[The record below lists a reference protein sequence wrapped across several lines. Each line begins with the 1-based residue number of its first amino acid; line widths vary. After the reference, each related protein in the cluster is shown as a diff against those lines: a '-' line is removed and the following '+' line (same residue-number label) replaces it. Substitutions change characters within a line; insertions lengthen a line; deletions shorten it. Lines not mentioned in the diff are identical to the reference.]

1 MDYKKLADLLYP
13 NAKDIGYYEKMYPE
27 RDLKEGAEV
36 CRFAPSPTGRV
47 HMGNLFASFIPEV
60 FAHQSGGVFILR
72 IEDTDQV
79 RILDNGIELIYND
92 LKAYNYEI
100 DESPLDGGAYGPY
113 VQTERKEIYEAYAK
127 YLVSIGRA
135 YPCFCTAEELDAMRK
150 RQEERKEQIG
160 YYGKYA
166 KCRNLTLEE
175 VEEHLNNGDKFVLR
189 LKSMGDPDKKFVFKD
204 LVKGAIELP
213 QNNLDQVLI
222 KSDGIPPYAFAHV
235 VDDHLMHT
243 TIVTRDDSYISSVP
257 YHIELWD
264 AFGFKKPKFAHLLPI
279 NKKDGDII
287 RKISKRKDPEAAISY
302 HHEKGIP
309 VEAVKLYFA
318 TLLNSNFEGWLLQN
332 PDKSYRDFKFTFDK
346 MSKSGSLFDMEK
358 LTNISKN
365 YLSKLKASEVFDLL
379 DEWTKEFDTEFNEL
393 INKYKDYTINVL
405 NIEREQKKP
414 RKDFAFYS
422 EIKEQIWYM
431 FDELFEDSTYD
442 FGVNNIDDVKEIIN
456 LYCDKYYDENDDKET
471 WFNKIKSLSD
481 ELGYASDMRDYKE
494 NPDNYKGSVAD
505 ISNIIRVALTTK
517 TTTPDLYEIMKLLGK
532 DRIEKRFQKVLNLK

>member
-13 NAKDIGYYEKMYPE
+13 NAKDIKFYEEMYPE
-27 RDLKEGAEV
+27 RNLKEGAEV

-47 HMGNLFASFIPEV
+47 HMGNLFASFFPEV
-60 FAHQSGGVFILR
+60 FAHQSGGIFILR

-79 RILDNGIELIYND
+79 RILENGIELIYND
-92 LKAYNYEI
+92 LKAYNYQI

-127 YLVSIGRA
+127 HLVSIGKA
-135 YPCFCTAEELDAMRK
+135 YPCFCSAEDLDAMRK

-166 KCRNLTLEE
+166 KCRNLTYDEIKA
-175 VEEHLNNGDKFVLR
+175 HIDNGDKFVLR
-189 LKSMGDPDKKFVFKD
+189 LKSMGDPEKKFIFKD
-204 LVKGAIELP
+204 CIKGPIELFE
-213 QNNLDQVLI
+213 NNLDQVLM

-257 YHIELWD
+257 YHMELWD

-279 NKKDGDII
+279 NIKDGNVI
-287 RKISKRKDPEAAISY
+287 RKISKRKDPWAAISY
-302 HHEKGIP
+302 HHENGIP

-365 YLSKLKASEVFDLL
+365 YLSKLKASEVFELL
-379 DEWTKEFDTEFNEL
+379 STWAEEYDKDFYEL
-393 INKYKDYTINVL
+393 INKYKDYTISVL

-422 EIKEQIWYM
+422 EIKGHIWYM
-431 FDELFEDSTYD
+431 FDELFEDVEYD
-442 FGVNNIDDVKEIIN
+442 FGVNNIEDVKNIIN
-456 LYCDKYYDENDDKET
+456 LYASKYYDAKDDKET
-471 WFNKIKSLSD
+471 WFNKIKELSE
-481 ELGYASDMRDYKE
+481 ELGYASDMKAYKE
-494 NPDNYKGSVAD
+494 NPEGFKGSVAD
-505 ISNIIRVALTTK
+505 VSNIIRVAITTK
-517 TTTPDLYEIMKLLGK
+517 SMTPDLYEIMNILGK
-532 DRIEKRFQKVLNLK
+532 DRVLDRLERVNNL

>member
-13 NAKDIGYYEKMYPE
+13 NAKDIEYYEKKYPE
-27 RDLKEGAEV
+27 RNLKEGAEV

-47 HMGNLFASFIPEV
+47 HMGNLFASFVPEV

-79 RILDNGIELIYND
+79 RILENGVQLIYDD
-92 LKAYNYEI
+92 LKTYDYQI
-100 DESPLDGGAYGPY
+100 DESPLDGGEYGPY

-135 YPCFCTAEELDAMRK
+135 YPCFCSAEDLDAMRK

-166 KCRNLTLEE
+166 KCRNLSLDD
-175 VEEHLNNGDKFVLR
+175 VKKHLDNGDKFVLR

-204 LVKGAIELP
+204 LIKGAIELP

-257 YHIELWD
+257 YHMELWD

-279 NKKDGDII
+279 NIKDGDII
-287 RKISKRKDPEAAISY
+287 RKISKRKDPWAAISY
-302 HHEKGIP
+302 HHENGIP

-365 YLSKLKASEVFDLL
+365 YLSKLKASEVFELL
-379 DEWTKEFDTEFNEL
+379 STWAEEFDKDFYDL
-393 INKYKDYTINVL
+393 INNYKDYTIRVL

-422 EIKEQIWYM
+422 EIKNHIWYM
-431 FDELFEDSTYD
+431 FDELFTDVEYD
-442 FGVNNIDDVKEIIN
+442 FGVNKIDNVKEIVN
-456 LYCDKYYDENDDKET
+456 LYANNYYNADDDKDT
-471 WFNKIKSLSD
+471 WFNKIKALSD
-481 ELGYASDMRDYKE
+481 ELGYASDMKAYRE
-494 NPDNYKGSVAD
+494 NPEGYKGSVAD
-505 ISNIIRVALTTK
+505 VSNIIRVAITTK
-517 TTTPDLYEIMKLLGK
+517 SMTPDLYEIMNILGK
-532 DRIEKRFQKVLNLK
+532 DRVLDRLNRVNNL

>member
-1 MDYKKLADLLYP
+1 MDFKKIADLLYP
-13 NAKDIGYYEKMYPE
+13 NAKDISYYEDKYPE
-27 RDLKEGAEV
+27 RNLSDGAEV
-36 CRFAPSPTGRV
+36 MRFAPSPTGRV

-60 FAHQSGGVFILR
+60 FAHQSNGVFILR

-79 RILDNGIELIYND
+79 RILDNGIKLIYDD
-92 LKAYNYEI
+92 LKTYKYKI

-135 YPCFCTAEELDAMRK
+135 YPCFCSAEDLDEMRE
-150 RQEERKEQIG
+150 RQQVRKEQIG
-160 YYGKYA
+160 YYGHYA
-166 KCRNLTLEE
+166 KCRNLTYDEIK
-175 VEEHLNNGDKFVLR
+175 EHLDKGDKFVLR
-189 LKSMGDPDKKFVFKD
+189 LKSMGDPEKKFVFKD
-204 LVKGAIELP
+204 LVKGSIELP
-213 QNNLDQVLI
+213 QNNVDQVLM

-257 YHIELWD
+257 YHLELWD

-358 LTNISKN
+358 LINISKN

-379 DEWTKEFDTEFNEL
+379 DEWSSEFDKEFNEL
-393 INKYKDYTINVL
+393 INKYKEYTIMVL

-422 EIKEQIWYM
+422 EIRPQIWYM
-431 FDELFEDSTYD
+431 YDELFEKPNYD
-442 FGVNNIDDVKEIIN
+442 FEVNSIEEVKNIIN
-456 LYCDKYYDENDDKET
+456 TYSTKYYDDKDDKET
-471 WFNKIKSLSD
+471 WFNKIKLLADS
-481 ELGYASDMRDYKE
+481 LGYASDMKAYKE
-494 NPDNYKGSVAD
+494 NPEEFKGSVAD

-517 TTTPDLYEIMKLLGK
+517 TTTPDLYEIMRILGK
-532 DRIEKRFQKVLNLK
+532 DRVQKRFNNIINM